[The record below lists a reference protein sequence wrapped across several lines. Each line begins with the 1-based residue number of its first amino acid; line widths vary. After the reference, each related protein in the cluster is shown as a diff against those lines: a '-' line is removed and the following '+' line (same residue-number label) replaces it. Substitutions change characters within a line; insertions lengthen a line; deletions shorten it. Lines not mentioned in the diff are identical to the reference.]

1 MKIDLREQVA
11 ELLHDQ
17 QKGWLKW
24 LLDRSQIR
32 WLDEDILDE
41 GMIKVMNSSYIAL
54 SEEEK
59 ELYRKD
65 ADNMIGLF
73 EDNIG
78 SENER
83 WGEC

>member
-17 QKGWLKW
+17 QKGWLMW
-24 LLDRSQIR
+24 LLYRSQIR
-32 WLDEDILDE
+32 WLDEGVL
-41 GMIKVMNSSYIAL
+41 KVMNSSYIRL

-65 ADNMIGLF
+65 ADNMIELF